1 MCFVEKLN
9 VAQRAT
15 PLVEVLNPHRRRRL
29 WRRYPEDTYIL
40 ALAFVAFGWTFV
52 DVAVED
58 IR

>member
-1 MCFVEKLN
+1 MYT
-9 VAQRAT
+9 AT
-15 PLVEVLNPHRRRRL
+15 PFFILR
-29 WRRYPEDTYIL
+29 YIL